1 MIKAI
6 LLLTL
11 SASAAPAGKSG
22 PSAPAPMAQH
32 VKPYWLK
39 TYSMAPYRETWS
51 GDLSVKKLD
60 ASLPKVVAAVEK
72 GGGRLTQPL
81 ANFVGSSMEKQLS
94 LVVPLKKSKALLA
107 ALRKLGKCPDPAVR
121 PAGAPIP
128 LEEVREKL
136 GRLSKEKTENRASLA
151 QTPAAAEAVDEMI
164 EHLAN
169 VEAVARSTDGEVL
182 WNITVKEAR

>member
-1 MIKAI
+1 MIAP
-6 LLLTL
+6 LLLL
-11 SASAAPAGKSG
+11 AVAAAAAPA
-22 PSAPAPMAQH
+22 PHA
-32 VKPYWLK
+32 KPYWLK
-39 TYSMAPYRETWS
+39 TYSLAPYRETWS

-60 ASLPKVVAAVEK
+60 AALPKISAAVEK

-81 ANFVGSSMEKQLS
+81 ANFVGAATEQQLS
-94 LVVPLKKSKALLA
+94 LLVPLKKSKALLA
-107 ALRKLGKCPDPAVR
+107 ALLKLGKCPDPAVR

-136 GRLSKEKTENRASLA
+136 ARLTKEKTENKAALA

-169 VEAVARSTDGEVL
+169 VEAVGRSTDGEVL